1 MVKKIFNKLTKVGK
15 WMDKGV
21 IHRTIENINGDPE
34 CSWVFLT
41 TVLLLGCF
49 GIGLCLV
56 WFYHMIKEGMPTW
69 AIIFDSA
76 IILFCAWAIVRCII
90 PMSKQA
96 YRDIDEKRNKQEK

>member
-56 WFYHMIKEGMPTW
+56 LPHDKG
-69 AIIFDSA
+69 
-76 IILFCAWAIVRCII
+76 
-90 PMSKQA
+90 
-96 YRDIDEKRNKQEK
+96 RDAHLGNYLRFGYYSFLRLGNSQMYYSHV